1 MSKSPRRYRL
11 GAVLALLLA
20 LVLSACSSPSEVT
33 SDGGSAS
40 DGTSAAGSES
50 SQEALQVAYEGEMGT
65 PPTATT
71 TPPEGIDL
79 WIVSCGQQVPSCA
92 TPVAAAEEAAE
103 TIGWSANVCD
113 GALNPDGW
121 GSCVRQATSAG
132 ADVIIPVGIDCPAIQ
147 QPFQEAKDAGVTVV
161 GGGGADCD
169 SVGGQKLWASERL
182 QLEGLNAEQTYN
194 LMGKL
199 AADWVIGTT
208 DGQARVLALTFT
220 EPLWGPWLTQGFTD
234 EIATCSECEIVATL
248 ELSNNDFVSGT
259 ANQKFSTALLQAP
272 DANAVFVPVGGWMP
286 TGFAQ
291 AITSSGR
298 SDQLAVISG
307 LGTDANYD
315 LIRSNGGQDAI
326 VGYPIEWGAWGSVD
340 TAIRAL
346 NGEEIQVTGDGFQV
360 LDADN
365 DLPAAGEPFTA
376 GVDYQS
382 AYRQAWGV

>member
-11 GAVLALLLA
+11 GAVLALMLA

-33 SDGGSAS
+33 ADAAGSTAAGDAAGSAS
-40 DGTSAAGSES
+40 
-50 SQEALQVAYEGEMGT
+50 SQQALQVAYKGQMGT

-71 TPPEGIDL
+71 TPPQGVNL
-79 WIVSCGQQVPSCA
+79 WVVSCGQQVPSCA
-92 TPVAAAEEAAE
+92 TPVAAAQEAAR
-103 TIGWSANVCD
+103 TIGWTVNLCD
-113 GALNPDGW
+113 GQLNPDGW

-169 SVGGQKLWASERL
+169 AVGGQKLWASERL
-182 QLEGLNAEQTYN
+182 QLAGLDAEQTYN

-199 AADWVIGTT
+199 AADWVIGKT
-208 DGQARVLALTFT
+208 DGQAQVLALSFT
-220 EPLWGPWLTQGFTD
+220 DPLWGPWLSQGFAD
-234 EIATCSECEIVATL
+234 EIGTCGDCKIVATL
-248 ELSNNDFVSGT
+248 DLANNDFVSGSAT
-259 ANQKFSTALLQAP
+259 QKFSTALLQAP

-286 TGFAQ
+286 SGFAQ

-298 SDQLAVISG
+298 NDQLAVITG

-346 NGEEIQVTGDGFQV
+346 NGEQIQVTGDGFQV
-360 LDADN
+360 LDAAHN
-365 DLPAAGEPFTA
+365 LPAAGQPFDA